1 MARPVAVDWAES
13 AEELAERFRTE
24 HDLARRTRLQ
34 ALWLVRSGR
43 SVGEASALAG
53 VGHRSLERWLGWY
66 RQGGLPA
73 VLQRVP
79 GHGARGTPSRLTA
92 EQQLRLLEEVR
103 TGRFRTYVEARE
115 WVEQTFGVAYSY
127 QGMYSVLARL
137 EVHPKVPRPM
147 AAKADPEQQAAWNKG
162 A

>member
-1 MARPVAVDWAES
+1 
-13 AEELAERFRTE
+13 
-24 HDLARRTRLQ
+24 
-34 ALWLVRSGR
+34 
-43 SVGEASALAG
+43 
-53 VGHRSLERWLGWY
+53 
-66 RQGGLPA
+66 
-73 VLQRVP
+73 
-79 GHGARGTPSRLTA
+79 LTA

-147 AAKADPEQQAAWNKG
+147 AAKADPEQQAAWKKG